1 MGNLRVRAVHI
12 PTLTAVLLSSSE
24 ARLPPILLLM
34 LKRLEL
40 RLGRIM
46 ALAGRLP
53 RAGGDVGGESMVVR
67 PRQRRSSGK
76 GVESLCTAAV
86 VGFEG
91 VKGRI
96 GGAAVPAVLEVL
108 EVLEVPGGP
117 GVPKVPERGINGGRR
132 HCAIAFALSR

>member
-1 MGNLRVRAVHI
+1 MGNFRVRAVHI

-67 PRQRRSSGK
+67 QRQRRSSGK
-76 GVESLCTAAV
+76 GVESLCAAAV
-86 VGFEG
+86 VGWEG
-91 VKGRI
+91 VKGWA
-96 GGAAVPAVLEVL
+96 GGAAVPG
-108 EVLEVPGGP
+108 VPGGP
-117 GVPKVPERGINGGRR
+117 GVPEGPGCGINGGRR
-132 HCAIAFALSR
+132 HSAIAFALSR